1 MLLICLATTFSISFL
16 LTKLPLKRILL
27 GLVILLSWL
36 INQKA
41 KSKSKRLVPFYG
53 TDRTSHPQTLNVE
66 DILYDDNFR
75 GMKDHFLMCGRGRRP
90 ALPSLPLLNNR
101 VLVQLFHLR
110 EQGSATWDEV
120 KY

>member
-1 MLLICLATTFSISFL
+1 MCGEPIAE
-16 LTKLPLKRILL
+16 
-27 GLVILLSWL
+27 
-36 INQKA
+36 
-41 KSKSKRLVPFYG
+41 
-53 TDRTSHPQTLNVE
+53 RTSHPQTLNVE

-90 ALPSLPLLNNR
+90 ALPSLPLLNNQ

-120 KY
+120 ATWFEKLFPKKILSRGRVKAVRSGV

>member
-1 MLLICLATTFSISFL
+1 MCGEPIAE
-16 LTKLPLKRILL
+16 
-27 GLVILLSWL
+27 
-36 INQKA
+36 
-41 KSKSKRLVPFYG
+41 
-53 TDRTSHPQTLNVE
+53 RTSHPQTFNVE

-75 GMKDHFLMCGRGRRP
+75 GMKDHFFMCGRGRRP